1 MRKLASSTLL
11 LVCSS
16 LPAVARAEEPQVTV
30 DVSVGGSV
38 ATNPFLYTDGETA
51 GTVTLGAH
59 PTVVWADEVGKTA
72 IEGDLRLSQ
81 YTNRYG
87 SDLSGGVDVTSERM
101 LDEKTTLRLA
111 AAFHSLRSAV
121 QDNFLLVG
129 EDPLNP
135 GLDPVPEIPPV
146 DTTTAGTRGRTQTA
160 NASIGVTRVIDEV
173 SSIDAGIGLNASFFD
188 TAGTFDYRTLSGQV
202 GYNRKISQQLTVT
215 ATLQGSLVDYRGGSI
230 GDSKIISPQIG
241 IQQQL
246 TPRLSFVASAG
257 ISYVMT
263 NIGTGTD
270 TKRTTFAGSV
280 GLCNRGLDQTFCV
293 TASRSAQ
300 PTALGGVSS
309 VTSIA
314 ANYDVV
320 LSQKDRLS
328 LAARYGR
335 TSENGNI
342 GISPLTRISDIVG
355 ASATYGRQINDR
367 LTFTVTPAY
376 TKIYDDVQGRREG
389 NASLMVG
396 LTMRFGKLR

>member
-1 MRKLASSTLL
+1 LL

-16 LPAVARAEEPQVTV
+16 LPVVARAEEPQVTV

-38 ATNPFLYTDGETA
+38 ATNPFLYADGETA
-51 GTVTLGAH
+51 GTVTVGAR
-59 PTVVWADEVGKTA
+59 PTIVWADEVGKTA
-72 IEGDLRLSQ
+72 IEGDLSLSQ

-87 SDLSGGVDVTSERM
+87 SDLSGGVGVTSERM

-121 QDNFLLVG
+121 QSNFLLAG
-129 EDPLNP
+129 ENPLNP
-135 GLDPVPEIPPV
+135 GVDPVPEIPPV
-146 DTTTAGTRGRTQTA
+146 DTTTVGNRGRTQTA

-173 SSIDAGIGLNASFFD
+173 SSIDAGVGLDASFFGA
-188 TAGTFDYRTLSGQV
+188 AGTFDYRTLSGQI
-202 GYNRKISQQLTVT
+202 GYNRKVSQQLTVT
-215 ATLQGSLVDYRGGSI
+215 ASLQGSVVDYLGRKT

-270 TKRTTFAGSV
+270 AKSTNLAGSV
-280 GLCNRGLDQTFCV
+280 GICNRGLDQTFCL

-309 VTSIA
+309 VTAVA
-314 ANYDVV
+314 ANYDLV
-320 LSQKDRLS
+320 LSQKDS
-328 LAARYGR
+328 FSVAARYGR
-335 TSENGNI
+335 TNDNGNT
-342 GISPLTRISDIVG
+342 GIPTLTRVSDIVG
-355 ASATYGRQINDR
+355 ASATYSHQINDR

-376 TKIYDDVQGRREG
+376 TKIYGDVQGHRDG